1 MVTYVRCQSMEIV
14 AMPRITPIFLALF
27 VLLVGGIFWYQYRFY
42 RTPVELPMDDTR
54 QIVLGTA
61 QKDDIPAIDEPI
73 FESVAAAD
81 VYLNDTGYGIVVVV
95 GSRVRFYPFQILVW
109 HEVVNDTLNGRDLLV
124 TYDPLTYASAV
135 YDRTDTYGV
144 SGKLWNSNTL
154 MYDRTTESLWSQLRG
169 EAIDGALV
177 GTMLTR
183 YPSEVM
189 TWSDYRSEYSYG
201 QVLSRETGFERDY
214 TQDPYE
220 GYDESQ
226 AIWFPLDHEDTR
238 LAPKSLV
245 YGASQDGTAMAF
257 PVDSVSEFGTI
268 QAIVGEDEVLVPVYW
283 FAWSAMFPE
292 TQIYSLS
299 Q

>member
-1 MVTYVRCQSMEIV
+1 MQRLNMSRNTS
-14 AMPRITPIFLALF
+14 IFLVLL
-27 VLLVGGIFWYQYRFY
+27 VLLVGGMFWYQYRFS
-42 RTPVELPMDDTR
+42 RTPVEVPTQNER

-61 QKDDIPAIDEPI
+61 HQDDIPAIDEPV
-73 FESVAAAD
+73 FESVASAD
-81 VYLNDTGYGIVVVV
+81 VYLNDAGYGMVVEV

-109 HEVVNDTLNGRDLLV
+109 HMVVNDTLNGRDLLV

-135 YDRTDTYGV
+135 YDRVDTFGI
-144 SGKLWNSNTL
+144 SGKLWNSNAL
-154 MYDRTTESLWSQLRG
+154 LYDRTTESLWSQLRG
-169 EAIDGALV
+169 EAIDGTLV

-183 YPSEVM
+183 YPARVM
-189 TWSDYRSEYSYG
+189 TWSDYKSDYSMG
-201 QVLSRETGFERDY
+201 QVLSRETGFDRDY

-245 YGASQDGTAMAF
+245 YGASQAGTAMAF
-257 PVDSVSEFGTI
+257 PVDSIEEFDTI
-268 QAIVGEDEVLVPVYW
+268 QAIVGENEVLVPVYW
-283 FAWSAMFPE
+283 FAWAAMYPE
-292 TQIYSLS
+292 TQVYS

>member
-1 MVTYVRCQSMEIV
+1 MSRNTSILL
-14 AMPRITPIFLALF
+14 ILL

-42 RTPVELPMDDTR
+42 RTPVEVPVDDTR

-61 QKDDIPAIDEPI
+61 HKDDIPAIDEPV
-73 FESVAAAD
+73 FESVASAD
-81 VYLNDTGYGIVVVV
+81 VYLNDAGYGIAVAI

-109 HEVVNDTLNGRDLLV
+109 HEVVNDTLSGRDLLV

-135 YDRTDTYGV
+135 YDRTDTFGV
-144 SGKLWNSNTL
+144 SGKLWNSNL
-154 MYDRTTESLWSQLRG
+154 LLYDRTTESLWSQLRG
-169 EAIDGALV
+169 EAIDGTRV
-177 GTMLTR
+177 GTRLTR
-183 YPSEVM
+183 YPSRVM
-189 TWSDYRSEYSYG
+189 AWVDYKSTYSSG
-201 QVLSRETGFERDY
+201 QVLSRETGFDRDY
-214 TQDPYE
+214 TQNPYE

-245 YGASQDGTAMAF
+245 YGAMQGGTAMAF
-257 PVDSVSEFGTI
+257 LVDSVSEFDTI

-283 FAWSAMFPE
+283 FAWVAMFPE